1 MKSIRRK
8 IKQFFSTNKPIAT
21 DKAPKAVGP
30 YSQGQRCTETWTTYI
45 SGQLPLNPKTGRMP
59 ETIEAQTAQSL
70 DNLGAI
76 LEADG
81 LSFANVVKTTVLLAA
96 INDFA
101 AMNGVYAKYFTENL
115 PARVCFQVA
124 ALPMGAK
131 VEIDAIAVL

>member
-1 MKSIRRK
+1 
-8 IKQFFSTNKPIAT
+8 
-21 DKAPKAVGP
+21 
-30 YSQGQRCTETWTTYI
+30 
-45 SGQLPLNPKTGRMP
+45 MP

-81 LSFANVVKTTVLLAA
+81 LSFANVVKTTVLLAD

>member
-1 MKSIRRK
+1 MNIIRK
-8 IKQFFSTNKPIAT
+8 IKRFFSSNAPVAT
-21 DKAPKAVGP
+21 DNAPKAVGP
-30 YSQGQRCTETWTTYI
+30 YSQAQTCNATWTTYI
-45 SGQLPLNPKTGRMP
+45 SGQLPVNPKTGRMP

-70 DNLGAI
+70 DNIGAI

-81 LSFANVVKTTVLLAA
+81 GSFANVVKTTVLLAD

-101 AMNGVYAKYFTENL
+101 AMNGVYAKYFTEDQ

-131 VEIDAIAVL
+131 VEIDAIAVM

>member
-1 MKSIRRK
+1 MNIIRK
-8 IKQFFSTNKPIAT
+8 IKRFFSSNAPVAT

-30 YSQGQRCTETWTTYI
+30 YSQAQTCNATWTTYV
-45 SGQLPLNPKTGRMP
+45 SGQLPIDPKTGRMP

-70 DNLGAI
+70 ENLGAI

-81 LSFANVVKTTVLLAA
+81 CSFANVVKTTVLLAD

-101 AMNGVYAKYFTENL
+101 AMNGVYAKYFPENL

-131 VEIDAIAVL
+131 VEIDAIAVM

>member
-1 MKSIRRK
+1 MNIIRK
-8 IKQFFSTNKPIAT
+8 IKRFFSSNAPVAT

-30 YSQGQRCTETWTTYI
+30 YSQAQTCNATWTTYV
-45 SGQLPLNPKTGRMP
+45 SGQLPIDPKTGRMP

-70 DNLGAI
+70 ENLGAI

-81 LSFANVVKTTVLLAA
+81 CSFANVVKTTVLLAD

-124 ALPMGAK
+124 ALPMGAR
-131 VEIDAIAVL
+131 VEIDAIAVM

>member
-1 MKSIRRK
+1 MNIIRK
-8 IKQFFSTNKPIAT
+8 IKRFFSSNAPVAT

-30 YSQGQRCTETWTTYI
+30 YSQAQTCNATWTTYV
-45 SGQLPLNPKTGRMP
+45 SGQLPIDPKTGRMP

-70 DNLGAI
+70 ENLGAI

-81 LSFANVVKTTVLLAA
+81 CSFANVVKTTVLLAD

-101 AMNGVYAKYFTENL
+101 AMNDVYAKYFTENL

-131 VEIDAIAVL
+131 VEIDAIAVM

>member
-1 MKSIRRK
+1 MSI
-8 IKQFFSTNKPIAT
+8 IKKVTKFFAINNPVAT

-30 YSQGQRCTETWTTYI
+30 YSQAQACNATWTTYI
-45 SGQLPLNPKTGRMP
+45 SGQLPVNPKTGRMP

-70 DNLGAI
+70 DNIGAI

-81 LSFANVVKTTVLLAA
+81 CSFSNVVKTTVLLAD

-101 AMNGVYAKYFTENL
+101 AMNGVYAKYFTGNL

-131 VEIDAIAVL
+131 VEIDAIAVM

>member
-1 MKSIRRK
+1 MNIIRK
-8 IKQFFSTNKPIAT
+8 IKRFFSSNAPVAT

-30 YSQGQRCTETWTTYI
+30 YSQAQTCNATWTTYV
-45 SGQLPLNPKTGRMP
+45 SGQLPIDPKTGRMP

-70 DNLGAI
+70 ENLGAI

-81 LSFANVVKTTVLLAA
+81 CSFANVVKTTVLLAD
-96 INDFA
+96 INDCA
-101 AMNGVYAKYFTENL
+101 AMNGIYAKYFTEDQ

-131 VEIDAIAVL
+131 VEIDAIAVM

>member
-1 MKSIRRK
+1 MNIIRK
-8 IKQFFSTNKPIAT
+8 IKRFFSSNAPVAT

-30 YSQGQRCTETWTTYI
+30 YSQAQTCNATWTTYV
-45 SGQLPLNPKTGRMP
+45 SGQLPIDPKTGRMP

-70 DNLGAI
+70 ENLGAI

-81 LSFANVVKTTVLLAA
+81 CSFANVVKTTVLLAD

-101 AMNGVYAKYFTENL
+101 AMNGVYAKYFTDNL

-131 VEIDAIAVL
+131 VEIDAIAVM

>member
-1 MKSIRRK
+1 MNIIRT
-8 IKQFFSTNKPIAT
+8 IKRFFSSNAPVAT

-30 YSQGQRCTETWTTYI
+30 YSQAQTCNATWTTYV
-45 SGQLPLNPKTGRMP
+45 SGQLPIDPKTGRMP

-70 DNLGAI
+70 ENLGAI

-81 LSFANVVKTTVLLAA
+81 CSFANVVKTTVLLAD

-131 VEIDAIAVL
+131 VEIDAIAVM

>member
-1 MKSIRRK
+1 MNIIRK
-8 IKQFFSTNKPIAT
+8 IKRFFSSNAPVAT

-30 YSQGQRCTETWTTYI
+30 YSQAQTCNATWTTYV
-45 SGQLPLNPKTGRMP
+45 SGQLPIDPKTGRMP

-70 DNLGAI
+70 ENLGAI

-81 LSFANVVKTTVLLAA
+81 CSFANVVKTTVLLAD

-131 VEIDAIAVL
+131 VEIDAIAVM